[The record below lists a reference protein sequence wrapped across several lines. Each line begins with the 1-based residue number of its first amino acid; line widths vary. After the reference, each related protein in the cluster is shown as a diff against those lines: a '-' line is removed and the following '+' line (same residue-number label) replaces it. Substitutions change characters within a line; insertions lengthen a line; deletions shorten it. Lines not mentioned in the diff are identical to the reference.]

1 MSVVFLQKSS
11 LIRHWNECVAI
22 VRWDLC
28 SNRICLGT
36 VRKMQ
41 DCVLNNFLGSVMSR
55 PPSIAKSLSLIHDVP
70 EMLECG
76 KVRKPCV
83 TCVRC
88 VSPVALPPLAG
99 DQATASQP
107 SFRSPQHFLRLS
119 LCQSVPETGERS
131 CKEYLY
137 HHQQCNTTDKS
148 GVQANF
154 GDH

>member
-1 MSVVFLQKSS
+1 MSVVFLFLKKFS
-11 LIRHWNECVAI
+11 LIRHCNECVAI

-41 DCVLNNFLGSVMSR
+41 DCVLNHFLGSVMSR

-70 EMLECG
+70 EMCG

-99 DQATASQP
+99 VQATASQP
-107 SFRSPQHFLRLS
+107 SFRSPQHFLRL
-119 LCQSVPETGERS
+119 LVSVSSRDGREELQGIPSPTVQYNRQVRS
-131 CKEYLY
+131 SS
-137 HHQQCNTTDKS
+137 KS
-148 GVQANF
+148 W
-154 GDH
+154 